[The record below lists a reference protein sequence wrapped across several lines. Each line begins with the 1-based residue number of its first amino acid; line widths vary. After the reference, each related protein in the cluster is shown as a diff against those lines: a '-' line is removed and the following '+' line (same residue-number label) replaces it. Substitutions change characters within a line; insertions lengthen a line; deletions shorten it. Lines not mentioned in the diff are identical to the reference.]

1 MIEIL
6 PVISPTGNI
15 LFPQIETDFEVSKE
29 FEKNAFDFAMSN
41 DSEVVS
47 LALKSL
53 KNDFPYINDF
63 YAIGTTGRITGFL
76 TEKQT
81 GDFLINIT
89 GTSRFEVHSIFEK
102 NGIYFAEGIKIGD
115 TYKTGDIKTLKLINS
130 ILNVFQKYPKMVL
143 EVTHS
148 KYLEKA
154 SKNADNPQLF
164 SSLLA
169 FALKISLEEKQE
181 LLEILNP
188 YFRLKN
194 IKKIVSFYEERYDI
208 DKEIDLKTRKNIEES
223 QRKYY
228 LHEKLKV
235 IKEKLGETSESEME
249 ILKEKIENASLSEE
263 AYKKAMEEFKRLQTM
278 SQSSA
283 EATVART
290 YLQWLTDIP
299 WKKKTK
305 DRLDVQKAREI
316 LDRDHYGLEDCKDRI
331 IEFLAVKK
339 LTKKHKNPVICL
351 VGPPG
356 VGKTSIAKAVAEA
369 TGRKFARMSLGGVRD
384 EAEIR
389 GHRRTYIGAIPGRI
403 VYMMKKCGTT
413 NPLLLLDEIDKLSS
427 DFRGDPSSALLELL
441 DPEQNK
447 NFVDHYID
455 VDYDLSNVFFIV
467 TANVIDTIPGAL
479 RDRLEIIRIPGYTF
493 NEKKQIA
500 IKHLIPKKQ
509 AETGLNKFQLD
520 FEEDAVELVIEKYTR
535 EAGVRNLERKIE
547 QLFRKIAV
555 DITSSKKKSKKI
567 AINLKTV
574 LDKLGTPPFK
584 NQLAETKPMVGV
596 AAGLAW
602 TPVGGDI
609 LFIEVLQTKGK
620 GKIEITG
627 QIGDV
632 MKESAKAAYSFIK
645 ANYQKFGLDYS
656 SVSDIDLH
664 IHIPEGAIP
673 KDGPS
678 AGITIAAA
686 VFSAITGKPLSN
698 NIAMT
703 GEITLRGR
711 VLAVGGIKEKL
722 LAAHRAGIMKIILPE
737 GNEKDLK
744 DIPSEIKK
752 EMHFNLVENM
762 DDVMRIL
769 FQTSGFIS
777 ATEKDSDE
785 SHKTVH

>member
-1 MIEIL
+1 MIEVL

-15 LFPQIETDFEVSKE
+15 LFPQIEADFEVSKE

-41 DSEVVS
+41 DSEVVF
-47 LALKSL
+47 LALKSE

-76 TEKQT
+76 KERQT
-81 GDFLINIT
+81 GDFLINII
-89 GTSRFEVHSIFEK
+89 GASRFEVHSIFEK

-115 TYKTGDIKTLKLINS
+115 TYKTGDIKTLKLINTV
-130 ILNVFQKYPKMVL
+130 LNIFQKHPKMVIEL
-143 EVTHS
+143 TQS
-148 KYLEKA
+148 KYIEKA

-169 FALKISLEEKQE
+169 FALRIPLEEKQE
-181 LLEILNP
+181 LLEMLNP
-188 YFRLKN
+188 YFRLKS
-194 IKKIVSFYEERYDI
+194 IKQTVASYENRYNI
-208 DKEIDLKTRKNIEES
+208 DKEIELKTRKNIEES

-235 IKEKLGETSESEME
+235 IREELGDTSENEMTL
-249 ILKEKIENASLSEE
+249 LKEKIENASLSEE
-263 AYKKAMEEFKRLQTM
+263 AYNKAMEEFKRLQTM

-299 WKKKTK
+299 WKKKTR
-305 DRLDVQKAREI
+305 DRLDVKKARKI
-316 LDRDHYGLEDCKDRI
+316 LDRDHYGLKDCKDRI

-339 LTKKHKNPVICL
+339 LTKRHKNPVICL

-403 VYMMKKCGTT
+403 IYMMKKCKTT

-500 IKHLIPKKQ
+500 LKHLIPKKQ
-509 AETGLNKFQLD
+509 METGLNKFQPN
-520 FEEDAVELVIEKYTR
+520 FEEDAVELIIEKYTR

-555 DITSSKKKSKKI
+555 DITSQQIKKEKI
-567 AINLKTV
+567 TINLKTV
-574 LDKLGTPPFK
+574 MDKLGTPPFK

-632 MKESAKAAYSFIK
+632 MKESAKAAYSYIK
-645 ANYQKFGLDYS
+645 ANCDKLGLDYS
-656 SVSDIDLH
+656 SVLDIDLH

-686 VFSAITGKPLSN
+686 VFSAIAGKPLSN
-698 NIAMT
+698 DIAMT

-722 LAAHRAGIMKIILPE
+722 LAAHRAGIMEIILPE
-737 GNEKDLK
+737 ENEKDLN
-744 DIPSEIKK
+744 DIPEEIKE
-752 EMHFNLVENM
+752 EMHFNLVKTM
-762 DDVMRIL
+762 DDVMNIL
-769 FQTSGFIS
+769 FKNPKFLST
-777 ATEKDSDE
+777 TEQYNDDSR
-785 SHKTVH
+785 KTVH

>member
-6 PVISPTGNI
+6 PIVSPSGQI
-15 LFPQIETDFEVSKE
+15 LCPGVETDFEISAD
-29 FEKNAFDFAMSN
+29 FEKQGFNFAISN
-41 DSEVVS
+41 DSEVVVI
-47 LALKSL
+47 AL
-53 KNDFPYINDF
+53 KNDKQNETLISDF
-63 YAIGTTGRITGFL
+63 YSIGTTGHITGFL
-76 TEKQT
+76 QEKQS
-81 GDFLINIT
+81 GDYLANIK
-89 GTSRFEVHSIFEK
+89 GNSRFEIHSIFK
-102 NGIYFAEGIKIGD
+102 KTGIFFAEGIKIG
-115 TYKTGDIKTLKLINS
+115 TTHLPGDIKCLKLVNNT
-130 ILNVFQKYPKMVL
+130 LNIFKKHPRMVKTMTYP
-143 EVTHS
+143 
-148 KYLEKA
+148 KYLEQA
-154 SKNADNPQLF
+154 SKNADNPELF
-164 SSLLA
+164 SSLLT
-169 FALKISLEEKQE
+169 FALKMPIEDKQE

-188 YFRLKN
+188 YFRLK
-194 IKKIVSFYEERYDI
+194 KIESYLVDLEKEYDI
-208 DKEIDLKTRKNIEES
+208 DKEIELKTRQNIEEN
-223 QRKYY
+223 QKKYY

-235 IKEKLGETSESEME
+235 IKEELGETSENEFQL
-249 ILKEKIENASLSEE
+249 LKDKIESAKLSKE
-263 AYKKAMEEFKRLQTM
+263 AYKRATEELNRLQSM
-278 SQSSA
+278 SSASA

-299 WKKKTK
+299 WNKKSKE
-305 DRLDVQKAREI
+305 RLDVKKAREI

-331 IEFLAVKK
+331 IEFLAVKQ

-356 VGKTSIAKAVAEA
+356 VGKTSIAKGIAEA

-493 NEKKQIA
+493 NEKKEIA
-500 IKHLIPKKQ
+500 KRHLLPKKII
-509 AETGLNKFQLD
+509 ETGLHKFGLTIND
-520 FEEDAVELVIEKYTR
+520 DAMEFIIEKYTR
-535 EAGVRNLERKIE
+535 EAGVRHLERKLE

-555 DITSSKKKSKKI
+555 DITSSSKKQ
-567 AINLKTV
+567 KTIKV
-574 LDKLGTPPFK
+574 NWQTVVDKLGTPLFK

-596 AAGLAW
+596 ASGLAW

-609 LFIEVLQTKGK
+609 LFIEVLKTKGSE
-620 GKIEITG
+620 KIEITG

-645 ANYQKFGLDYS
+645 ANCDRFGLDYES
-656 SVSDIDLH
+656 IKNIDLH

-686 VFSAITGKPLSN
+686 VFSALTGLPISN
-698 NIAMT
+698 KIAMT

-711 VLAVGGIKEKL
+711 VLPVGGIKEKL
-722 LAAHRAGIMKIILPE
+722 LAAHRAGIMEIILPTE
-737 GNEKDLK
+737 NEKDLK
-744 DIPSEIKK
+744 DIPDEIKN
-752 EMHFNLVENM
+752 EMNFNLIENM
-762 DDVMRIL
+762 NQVMKIL
-769 FQTSGFIS
+769 FNKDSLLS
-777 ATEKDSDE
+777 VDTEKKIENYKSLN
-785 SHKTVH
+785 